1 MTLME
6 TPPCNKIWIQ
16 KTNFE
21 FSGILQKKSPF
32 GNTSFAQ
39 TLRPFFFLG
48 GNNAEVVVFI

>member
-1 MTLME
+1 MD
-6 TPPCNKIWIQ
+6 Q